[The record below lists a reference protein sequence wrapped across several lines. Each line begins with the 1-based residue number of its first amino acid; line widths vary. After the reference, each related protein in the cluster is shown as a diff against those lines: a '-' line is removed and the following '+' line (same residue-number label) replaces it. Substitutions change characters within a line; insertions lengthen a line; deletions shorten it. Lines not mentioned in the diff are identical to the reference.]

1 MASLVATPDP
11 LTGSVLVEL
20 DRQLVIDSFT
30 RVVAAGSWGSASEV
44 GGAYTIAGG
53 AASSFAVNGS
63 VGQITTTT
71 TGVSYRAFLIP
82 TATDVDETVLISVG
96 VNPVGASIDA
106 GLMMRYQSAT
116 DTYYQA
122 RVRLPP
128 GSGAA
133 TLSLQYVVAGVFN
146 ALTDE
151 VAIPDFVVSASN
163 NFHIRATISGNLIR
177 ARAWESGTAEP
188 QTWLVETR
196 HTDLTSGNV
205 GVQTIRNLGNLS
217 GITTVNFDDFWV
229 LASVEPLTLFRVTPD
244 GARVLV
250 RGSSFY
256 TEDPAGTAVLW
267 DNEAPFDVDIFY
279 ILTSADS
286 STATLTSNIINLD
299 SDGDV
304 WLRDPYVPAN
314 NIVIEISDVPFD
326 YCDETPRIMFTDLLG
341 KVYANASGIFDVI
354 DAQRPDTVSQ
364 TRKRYASTLVL
375 TSKEAADVESI
386 ETIIAGGY
394 PLLLSLP
401 TVYQFGL
408 PYGTDWVSIGDV
420 ESSPVGVD
428 RRLPAR
434 IWTMP
439 FRLSDAPA
447 DVDTGNTGGNG
458 IGGGDATY
466 DVLAAS
472 VIGLTYTSLAAAGFT
487 FDDIAA
493 GTGY

>member
-30 RVVAAGSWGSASEV
+30 RVVAAGSWGSTSEV
-44 GGAYTIAGG
+44 GGAYTVAPT
-53 AASSFAVNGS
+53 AASFSVNGT
-63 VGQITTTT
+63 VGQMVTTVTAT
-71 TGVSYRAFLIP
+71 AYRAFLSPVI
-82 TATDVDETVLISVG
+82 TDVDAHARIVVP
-96 VNPVGASIDA
+96 VNPLTASIDA
-106 GLMMRYQSAT
+106 GIMLRYQSGT
-116 DTYYQA
+116 ETYYEA
-122 RVRLPP
+122 RVQLSP
-128 GSGAA
+128 GGVSA
-133 TLSLQYVVAGVFN
+133 TLSLQYVVAGTFTP
-146 ALTDE
+146 LTAE
-151 VAIPDFVVSASN
+151 VAIPGFTVSGSN

-177 ARAWESGTAEP
+177 ARAWLDGTAEP
-188 QTWLVETR
+188 QDWLVSSRNTL
-196 HTDLTSGNV
+196 LTSGLV
-205 GVQTIRNLGNLS
+205 GLQAWRSTGNTN
-217 GITTVNFDDFWV
+217 GAVTVSFDDFWV
-229 LASVEPLTLFRVTPD
+229 LASVEPLNLWRVTAD
-244 GARVLV
+244 GEEVLV
-250 RGSSFY
+250 RGSLFF
-256 TEDPAGTAVLW
+256 TEDPAGTAVIW
-267 DNEAPFDVDIFY
+267 DNEAPFDTNVFY
-279 ILTSADS
+279 VLKSSDS
-286 STATLTSNIINLD
+286 ITATITSNVVSLD

-354 DAQRPDTVSQ
+354 DAQRPHTIAQ

-375 TSKEAADVESI
+375 TSKEAEDVTSI
-386 ETIIAGGY
+386 ETIVAGGY

-434 IWTMP
+434 VWTMP
-439 FRLSDAPA
+439 FRLSEAPA
-447 DVDTGNTGGNG
+447 DIDTGNTGGNG
-458 IGGGDATY
+458 SGGGDATY

-487 FDDIAA
+487 YDDIAA